1 MGNASF
7 KGALALATDIRS
19 RRIGCLELLDYFWE
33 RTQRFNPKLNAIVV
47 EDLDRART
55 RARAADAAI
64 GRGEIWGPLHGLPIS
79 VKESFDIV
87 GLPTTW
93 GIPELKDNCPSTN
106 ALAVDRLLDA
116 GAIIFAKTNVP
127 TLLADWQTFN
137 PIYGTTNNPWNPSL
151 SPGGS
156 SGGSAAA
163 LAAGLTSLECGSDI
177 GGSIRNPA
185 HYCGVY
191 GHKCSYGI
199 IPMKGQLYPGNVA
212 SVDFF
217 VTGPMAR
224 SAADLDAALRILAG
238 PDPHE
243 GVGWQLRL
251 PPPRHTK
258 LSEYRIALILN
269 DANSH
274 VDRQVQD
281 QLSALAEHLARSGA
295 TISELARP
303 DLDLME
309 LNELYVYL
317 LRAATSRT
325 QTLAAFEHNLQTA
338 RSLDQDDR
346 SYFAKMVRG
355 NTLYHKDWLELD
367 ERRHRIRRNWANFF
381 RNYDVLLCPA
391 AASAAQPHD
400 QLGERFRRS
409 ILVDGTKVP
418 ATDQLFWAGI
428 ATLAGLPASVAP
440 IGLTPSGLPV
450 GVQVIAAGYHD
461 FTCISFAE
469 LLEREYYAFVPP
481 PGYAE

>member
-1 MGNASF
+1 MDNASF
-7 KGALALATDIRS
+7 KDALALATDIRS
-19 RRIGCLELLDYFWE
+19 RRIGCLELLDYFWG

-87 GLPTTW
+87 GRPTTW

-106 ALAVDRLLDA
+106 ALAVDRFLDA

-137 PIYGTTNNPWNPSL
+137 PIYGTTNNPWNLSL

-224 SAADLDAALRILAG
+224 SAADLDLALRILAG

-251 PPPRHTK
+251 PSPRHTK

-303 DLDLME
+303 DIDLTE
-309 LNELYVYL
+309 LNELYVHL

-325 QTLAAFEHNLQTA
+325 QTLAAFEHNVRTA
-338 RSLDQDDR
+338 RSLDHDDR

-367 ERRHRIRRNWANFF
+367 ERRHRMRRNWANFF

-409 ILVDGTKVP
+409 ILVDGTQVP

-450 GVQVIAAGYHD
+450 GVQVIAAGYQD

-481 PGYAE
+481 PGYAD

>member
-1 MGNASF
+1 MDNASF
-7 KGALALATDIRS
+7 KDALALATDIRS
-19 RRIGCLELLDYFWE
+19 RRIGCLELLDYFWG

-93 GIPELKDNCPSTN
+93 GIPELKDNRPSTN
-106 ALAVDRLLDA
+106 ALAVDRFLDA

-224 SAADLDAALRILAG
+224 SAADLDLALRILAG

-251 PPPRHTK
+251 PSPRHTK

-303 DLDLME
+303 DIDLTE
-309 LNELYVYL
+309 LNELYVHL

-325 QTLAAFEHNLQTA
+325 QTLAAFEHNVRTA
-338 RSLDQDDR
+338 RSLDHDDR

-367 ERRHRIRRNWANFF
+367 ERRHRMRRNWANFF

-409 ILVDGTKVP
+409 ILVDGTQVP

-450 GVQVIAAGYHD
+450 GVQVIAAGYQD

-481 PGYAE
+481 PGYAD

>member
-1 MGNASF
+1 MTNASF

-19 RRIGCLELLDYFWE
+19 RRVGCVELLDYFWK
-33 RTQRFNPKLNAIVV
+33 RTERFNPKLNAIVV
-47 EDLDRART
+47 DDLDRARI
-55 RARAADAAI
+55 RARAADEAI
-64 GRGEIWGPLHGLPIS
+64 ARGEIWGPLHGLPIS
-79 VKESFDIV
+79 VKESFDVI

-93 GIPELKDNCPSTN
+93 GIPELKNNCPSTN
-106 ALAVDRLLDA
+106 AVAVDRLLEA

-127 TLLADWQTFN
+127 TLLANWQTFN
-137 PIYGTTNNPWNPSL
+137 PIYGTTNNPWNLSL

-199 IPMKGQLYPGNVA
+199 IPMTGQLYPGNVA
-212 SVDFF
+212 PVDFF

-224 SAADLDAALRILAG
+224 SAADLEIALSVMAG
-238 PDPHE
+238 PDSLD
-243 GVGWQLRL
+243 GVGWQLSL
-251 PPPRHTK
+251 PPPGYTK
-258 LSEYRIALILN
+258 LSELRIALIFDN
-269 DANSH
+269 PNSH
-274 VDRQVQD
+274 VDHQVQD
-281 QLSALAEHLARSGA
+281 QLSALADHLSRSGA
-295 TISELARP
+295 TVSDSARP
-303 DLDLME
+303 DLDFTE
-309 LNELYVYL
+309 LNDLYVHL

-325 QTLAAFEHNLQTA
+325 QTIATFEHNLQAA
-338 RSLDQDDR
+338 RSLNQDDR
-346 SYFAKMVRG
+346 SYFGKMVRG

-367 ERRHRIRRNWANFF
+367 ERRHRMRCKWGNFF
-381 RNYDVLLCPA
+381 RDFDILLCPA

-409 ILVDGTKVP
+409 IVVDDARLP

-428 ATLAGLPASVAP
+428 ATFAGLPATVAP
-440 IGLTPSGLPV
+440 IGLTSSGLPA

-461 FTCISFAE
+461 YTCINFAK
-469 LLEREYYAFVPP
+469 LLEKEYYAFVPP
-481 PGYAE
+481 PGYAD

>member
-1 MGNASF
+1 MTNASF

-33 RTQRFNPKLNAIVV
+33 RTRRFNPKLNAIVV
-47 EDLDRART
+47 DDFDRART
-55 RARAADAAI
+55 RARAADEAMA
-64 GRGEIWGPLHGLPIS
+64 RGEIWGPLHGLPIT

-93 GIPELKDNCPSTN
+93 GVPELKDNCPSTN
-106 ALAVDRLLDA
+106 AVAVDRLLEA

-127 TLLADWQTFN
+127 TLLANWQTFN
-137 PIYGTTNNPWNPSL
+137 PIYGSTNNPWNPSL

-199 IPMKGQLYPGNVA
+199 IPMNGQLYPGNVA
-212 SVDFF
+212 PVDFF

-224 SAADLDAALRILAG
+224 SAADLEAALSIMAG
-238 PDPHE
+238 PDSLD

-251 PPPRHTK
+251 PPPKHTK
-258 LSEYRIALILN
+258 LSEHRIALILDN
-269 DANSH
+269 SNSH
-274 VDRQVQD
+274 VDHQVQG
-281 QLSALAEHLARSGA
+281 QLSALGDHLSRSGA
-295 TISELARP
+295 TVSDSARP
-303 DLDLME
+303 DLDLTE
-309 LNELYVYL
+309 LNDLYVHL

-325 QTLAAFEHNLQTA
+325 QTMATFEHNLQAA

-355 NTLYHKDWLELD
+355 NTSYHKDWLELD
-367 ERRHRIRRNWANFF
+367 ERRHRMRRKWFNFF
-381 RNYDVLLCPA
+381 RDVDILLCPA

-409 ILVDGTKVP
+409 IVVDDARLP

-428 ATLAGLPASVAP
+428 ATFAGLPATVAP
-440 IGLTPSGLPV
+440 IGSTSSGLPV

-461 FTCISFAE
+461 YACINFAK
-469 LLEREYYAFVPP
+469 LLEKEYYAFVPP
-481 PGYAE
+481 PGYAD